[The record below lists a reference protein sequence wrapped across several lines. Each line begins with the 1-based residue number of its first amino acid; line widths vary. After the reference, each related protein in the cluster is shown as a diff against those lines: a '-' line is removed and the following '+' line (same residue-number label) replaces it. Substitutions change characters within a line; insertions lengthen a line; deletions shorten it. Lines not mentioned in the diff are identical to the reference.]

1 MLLHTQIRTD
11 RHTHTRSTCRVC
23 AHTHVCISLPHL
35 PAHMYVIPAAL
46 SITHTL
52 AWLLSDA
59 HIQVPWIL
67 LSNWTVC
74 WQGLWVLNDCQI
86 CHRPKR
92 FIFSLNLLISCQE
105 SPLQCD
111 QPAGIML
118 YNCNHKKQKHK
129 TSTTVF
135 HAYSLTKPRMKH
147 YIFTFYLLH
156 FLSFQAYFLKL
167 K

>member
-1 MLLHTQIRTD
+1 MHTHRHTQAIHS
-11 RHTHTRSTCRVC
+11 HTHTYHYKH
-23 AHTHVCISLPHL
+23 AHTGRLAHKNVIPGIAWSITDAVTHTDTHRQTHSHAEHMPSMCTYTCVHL

-118 YNCNHKKQKHK
+118 YNCNHKK
-129 TSTTVF
+129 
-135 HAYSLTKPRMKH
+135 
-147 YIFTFYLLH
+147 
-156 FLSFQAYFLKL
+156 
-167 K
+167 